1 MKLYPRYVHSTKDL
15 IKIYP
20 VKSIYSP
27 INRHSVSLCL
37 KHDLEATKGS
47 LVKWIMLHITKTL
60 PKKKKKASKS
70 IRHLFLKIFS
80 HDDAERKTCI
90 SIIKVFRDIT
100 VFYQHLK
107 FYEDGFW
114 ILCRGILQQ
123 EVLQSV
129 IYKIQT
135 NMFFRH
141 LLSRAGFWILNFG
154 FFLSLLIFH
163 CSLFSV
169 SHRDVGDVWL

>member
-1 MKLYPRYVHSTKDL
+1 
-15 IKIYP
+15 
-20 VKSIYSP
+20 
-27 INRHSVSLCL
+27 
-37 KHDLEATKGS
+37 
-47 LVKWIMLHITKTL
+47 MLHITKTL

-114 ILCRGILQQ
+114 ILCRGKKFCSQWFIK
-123 EVLQSV
+123 
-129 IYKIQT
+129 YKQICFSGTCSQG
-135 NMFFRH
+135 
-141 LLSRAGFWILNFG
+141 LDSGFWILDFFSPCLFFIAHYFLWVTEMWEMFDCRMENFLFD
-154 FFLSLLIFH
+154 FFM
-163 CSLFSV
+163 
-169 SHRDVGDVWL
+169 